1 MATDTSLVT
10 EFFCISA
17 LNTLHL
23 QCIYLASYF
32 VLKSYLVRNPKKYW
46 QRYFW
51 KKIFQVALKN
61 NFSKVYKV
69 WQQFAKIKKKFKI
82 PQRG

>member
-1 MATDTSLVT
+1 MS
-10 EFFCISA
+10 
-17 LNTLHL
+17 
-23 QCIYLASYF
+23 
-32 VLKSYLVRNPKKYW
+32 PKNIGKGT
-46 QRYFW
+46 FG

-69 WQQFAKIKKKFKI
+69 WQQFAKIKKKLKI